1 MTENLTR
8 SDHSKWK
15 KMGEQWMTNMLVCQA
30 SSHTNLGQQDQD
42 APGLGNSNLG
52 FSIAST
58 HLFRTG
64 ASDAESCEDGIP
76 DGHLQ
81 ELSRAGEIPKAPGNS
96 TQLIQKDETKKIK
109 NILETVAS
117 HAGKQYRNGLWAYV
131 APVFANGERH
141 LESHPSMTRAS

>member
-1 MTENLTR
+1 MFNAIIQQQTLVCVLPTPNTANHSIFEDSHGQNWNTPMMSENLTR

-30 SSHTNLGQQDQD
+30 GSSQIWEANRTRMG
-42 APGLGNSNLG
+42 PGLGNSNLG

-81 ELSRAGEIPKAPGNS
+81 ELSRAGEITKS
-96 TQLIQKDETKKIK
+96 TWEIQVSSLKRMK
-109 NILETVAS
+109 
-117 HAGKQYRNGLWAYV
+117 R
-131 APVFANGERH
+131 R
-141 LESHPSMTRAS
+141 R